1 MARGI
6 SAPEGRTIV
15 PEGLRLHLPKW
26 MYSSASSHAL
36 ITCPA
41 LLQNLQQGA
50 FFCLAPG
57 SSTAATSALTVSWP
71 VMNVFRLALRAA
83 IVCQSALHF
92 AAAVSAGAGDRA
104 HCACGDVSVERGDVE
119 TVRGAI
125 GAAA

>member
-15 PEGLRLHLPKW
+15 PEGLHLHLPKW

-41 LLQNLQQGA
+41 LPQNLQQGA

-57 SSTAATSALTVSWP
+57 SSTVTSVLTVSWP
-71 VMNVFRLALRAA
+71 VMNICRLALRVT
-83 IVCQSALHF
+83 IVCQSASHF
-92 AAAVSAGAGDRA
+92 AATVSAGAGDRA

>member
-1 MARGI
+1 MAWGI

-15 PEGLRLHLPKW
+15 PKGLHLHLPKW
-26 MYSSASSHAL
+26 MYSSASLHAL

-41 LLQNLQQGA
+41 LPQNLQQGA

-57 SSTAATSALTVSWP
+57 GSAVTSVLTVSWP
-71 VMNVFRLALRAA
+71 VMNICRLALRVA

-92 AAAVSAGAGDRA
+92 AATVSAGASDRA
-104 HCACGDVSVERGDVE
+104 LCSCGGVSVEHGGVG